1 MGLFERLRLS
11 DCCPNEEEIGICK
24 NMDMIKAKRLTA
36 FILLL
41 SIMAMMSLFGGCVR
55 SGIDKAENS
64 TVDTNKSV
72 YNDIYELSEF
82 LTEEQYD
89 E

>member
-1 MGLFERLRLS
+1 
-11 DCCPNEEEIGICK
+11 
-24 NMDMIKAKRLTA
+24 MDMIKAKRLTA

-82 LTEEQYD
+82 LTEE
-89 E
+89 